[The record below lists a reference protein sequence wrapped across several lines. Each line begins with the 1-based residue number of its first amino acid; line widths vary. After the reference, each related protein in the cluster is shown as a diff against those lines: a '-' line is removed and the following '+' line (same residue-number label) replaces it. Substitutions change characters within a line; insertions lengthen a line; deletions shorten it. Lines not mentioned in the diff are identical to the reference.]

1 MKLTCDAGELAA
13 GLAAVTR
20 ALAPRTTLPVL
31 GTVLMEAQGDR
42 LHLSATNL
50 EFGIQTAVEAE
61 IAEDGSVAVPGRL
74 LTEFTGAIGSERLE
88 IELRTPGQR
97 LTLCSPSY
105 ATEIHGV
112 DPDEF
117 PPVPPAGSGEPAVL
131 PAGGLVEAITDTLP
145 AASMDEARPLLTGI
159 HIRCGGQRL
168 TLTATDGYRVAE
180 RSITAEGCGAL
191 RAIVPAR
198 TMGEVARLFRNA
210 GGNVEMT
217 VSQQGNQVFFRGPE
231 GEVSSRVID
240 GTYPSTD
247 QLIPTACTTRACI
260 DAGELNRRLR
270 AVVPFAQQG
279 ANVVRLDVTADSIV
293 LSAAAAEI
301 GSARTELEADV
312 SGPETSIAFNARY
325 LLDSLATAA
334 DRIDLELQGPL
345 SPLLVR
351 RPARDDYLY
360 LFMPVRYPG

>member
-1 MKLTCDAGELAA
+1 MKLTCDADELAA
-13 GLAAVTR
+13 GLTAVTR

-31 GTVLMEAQGDR
+31 GSVLMEAQCDR
-42 LHLSATNL
+42 LHLAATNL
-50 EFGIQTAVEAE
+50 EFGIQKAVEAE
-61 IAEDGSVAVPGRL
+61 IAEEGSVAVPGRL
-74 LTEFTGAIGSERLE
+74 LTEFTGAIGGERLE

-117 PPVPPAGSGEPAVL
+117 PPVPRAGGGEPAVL
-131 PAGGLVEAITDTLP
+131 PAAGLVEAITDTLP

-159 HIRCGGQRL
+159 HVRCAGQRL

-180 RSITAEGCGAL
+180 RSTTAERCGSL
-191 RAIVPAR
+191 TAIVPAR

-210 GGNVEMT
+210 DGHVEMT
-217 VSQQGNQVFFRGPE
+217 VSQQGSQVFFRGHE
-231 GEVSSRVID
+231 SEVSSRVID
-240 GTYPSTD
+240 GVYPNTD
-247 QLIPTACTTRACI
+247 RLIPTACTTRACV

-279 ANVVRLDVTADSIV
+279 ANVVRVDVTSDSIV

-301 GSARTELEADV
+301 GSARTELQADV
-312 SGPETSIAFNARY
+312 SGPATSIAFNARY
-325 LLDSLATAA
+325 LLDCLATAVG
-334 DRIDLELQGPL
+334 RIDLELQGPL
-345 SPLLVR
+345 APLLVR
-351 RPARDDYLY
+351 RPARGDYLY
-360 LFMPVRYPG
+360 LFMPVRYPR